1 MMKMTIELL
10 HQQLLQKKTSPIK
23 IVRDAIAKAKK
34 YEHYNGVVKLLE
46 EEAMVIA
53 KHLESMPIPE
63 DNYLFA
69 IPYAV
74 KDNLATKNIVTS
86 GGTKILENFVPTFD
100 SKVVKDI
107 NDYQAVNIAKA
118 TLDELGMGGIGLDS
132 FTGFVYNP
140 WNKNHITGGSSS
152 GSAALVALGVV
163 PFALASDTGDS
174 IRKPASYTGIVGIK
188 PTYGLISR
196 YGLFPYAPSL
206 DTVGVL
212 ANTVRDCA
220 IVMDATVKFDA
231 NDLTSQ
237 QAKEKDYLQNLSL
250 DIKKYRLAT
259 IKSVNDGLRPLTG
272 VLWSSVISKLKEQ
285 GLLIE
290 DIDFPLDLLKAL
302 LPVYMV
308 ISFAEATSSQ
318 SNLTAINF
326 GKRISKDDDSYQNI
340 MIKSRSVLGKT
351 VKRRYVIG
359 AYALAQANQQE
370 LFLQAK
376 KVRRKIVDHFEKIF
390 TDYDGLLLP
399 AAGGDAPTIE
409 KTINH
414 KLELSDVNNLTNDA
428 LLLANFSG
436 APSITIPIGLVN
448 ELPFGMTINC
458 LPFADQKALN
468 IAYGIEKII
477 NFENSCHHRKE
488 K

>member
-1 MMKMTIELL
+1 M
-10 HQQLLQKKTSPIK
+10 
-23 IVRDAIAKAKK
+23 
-34 YEHYNGVVKLLE
+34 
-46 EEAMVIA
+46 
-53 KHLESMPIPE
+53 
-63 DNYLFA
+63 
-69 IPYAV
+69 
-74 KDNLATKNIVTS
+74 
-86 GGTKILENFVPTFD
+86 
-100 SKVVKDI
+100 
-107 NDYQAVNIAKA
+107 
-118 TLDELGMGGIGLDS
+118 
-132 FTGFVYNP
+132 
-140 WNKNHITGGSSS
+140 
-152 GSAALVALGVV
+152 VALGVV